1 MIEIDTNN
9 KSTNLSVSEKLLN
22 HKLFFITIVIIFFFF
37 FLVRDY
43 LFDISIPL
51 ILYLQKNFDYLFPI
65 GRIFSF
71 FCTFKGEMSVFLVC
85 FNFSDIYKTF
95 IFGTTGLLSTFLAGF
110 LKLFYLSPRPFYYN
124 TGIISIRC
132 EGGYGNP
139 SNHAI
144 VSFCYYLSFYYIFIK
159 KNKNIKYKKFCLYL
173 IIIFI
178 LCICFSRFYMGVHSL
193 NQIFFGMFLG
203 FCLYY
208 FIFYVLEIE
217 PKNSDDILEIIYKLN
232 KYVFILLLII
242 TIGLIPYFIFKLD
255 KRLAVQYNIYI
266 SQFCP
271 NIPNIK
277 RLENAALLN
286 ITTFSIT
293 IIALLAINFEYLFIF
308 DENINKFLKFNFFN
322 DDNDLEKNLLN
333 NNSNKKWNNTNLNK
347 SILRLVLIFIIVYI
361 MKYIPKYISY
371 QNNFYIVLFFKILF
385 PLYIITFFLFT
396 YIKQLTGLCKL
407 NNEIK

>member
-1 MIEIDTNN
+1 MIEIETAN
-9 KSTNLSVSEKLLN
+9 KSTNLSISEKLLN
-22 HKLFFITIVIIFFFF
+22 HKLFFISIILVFCFEI
-37 FLVRDY
+37 LVRDY
-43 LFDISIPL
+43 LFDISIPI
-51 ILYLQKNFDYLFPI
+51 ILYLQKNYEYLFFI
-65 GRIFSF
+65 GRLVSF
-71 FCTFKGEMSVFLVC
+71 FCTFKGEMSVFLIC
-85 FNFSDIYKTF
+85 FNFSNIYKAF
-95 IFGTTGLLSTFLAGF
+95 IFGSTGLLSTFLAGF

-124 TGIISIRC
+124 TGIISIGC

-159 KNKNIKYKKFCLYL
+159 KNKNIKYKKLCLCL
-173 IIIFI
+173 IIVFI

-203 FCLYY
+203 FSLYY
-208 FIFYVLEIE
+208 FIFYVIEIE
-217 PKNSDDILEIIYKLN
+217 PKNTNDILEIIYNLY
-232 KYVFILLLII
+232 KYVLILIVIL

-255 KRLAVQYNIYI
+255 KRLAIQYNIYI

-293 IIALLAINFEYLFIF
+293 IIALIGINFEYNFIF
-308 DENINKFLKFNFFN
+308 NENINKFLKFNFYN
-322 DDNDLEKNLLN
+322 EDNDFEKNLLN
-333 NNSNKKWNNTNLNK
+333 KNNNKKWNDTNLNK
-347 SILRLVLIFIIVYI
+347 SIIRLIFVFTIVYI
-361 MKYIPKYISY
+361 MNYYPKYISY

-385 PLYIITFFLFT
+385 PLYIITFLLFT
-396 YIKQLTGLCKL
+396 YIKQLTGLCNL
-407 NNEIK
+407 NNENI